1 MLRSLSATLH
11 GIRRDFDLGDG
22 LHHLGSHGPVCSVK
36 DLVITVSNMFRNVI
50 VALNLLF
57 LSTFS
62 PVIAQRGGPS
72 RGNDSGRGGGLL
84 PAGTML
90 PTISA
95 FDEQGEKFSTSSL
108 RGSYT
113 VLVFGCLT

>member
-1 MLRSLSATLH
+1 MNSVLQ
-11 GIRRDFDLGDG
+11 RDFGVSDG

-36 DLVITVSNMFRNVI
+36 DLVITDSNMFRNVT

-72 RGNDSGRGGGLL
+72 RGDSAGRGGGQV
-84 PAGTML
+84 PAVGTML
-90 PTISA
+90 PIVSA